1 MEYTKEDIQQ
11 KLKDKDV
18 TFFKS
23 IYNQDF
29 DEEEDDKE
37 MPESETVYNE
47 NWGDGNDWIV
57 VLYFPKFDIYAKLE
71 GYYSSWDSSEFEKV
85 FDAEPYEHT
94 ETRYRAKG
102 KKK

>member
-18 TFFKS
+18 QFFS
-23 IYNQDF
+23 DLYNDSLDEDYEGKETPDF
-29 DEEEDDKE
+29 EV
-37 MPESETVYNE
+37 VYDE

-57 VLYFPKFDIYAKLE
+57 VLHFPKFDIYAKLE
-71 GYYSSWDSSEFEKV
+71 GYYSSWDSSELEEV
-85 FDAEPYEHT
+85 FDAEPYEYK